1 MKSAK
6 SFPYGGVNMITVSKE
21 QLDTVEYL
29 LDQSAQGNH
38 VLFDVDLVRE
48 VFAFTQP
55 PMNPEEVSEVEHHI
69 EKLISL
75 QTIDKQ
81 KYFMGTLPKEVLF
94 RVIKTYF
101 NIVENNLF
109 ETKRVLQ

>member
-1 MKSAK
+1 
-6 SFPYGGVNMITVSKE
+6 MITVSKE

-38 VLFDVDLVRE
+38 VLFDLDIVRK
-48 VFAFTQP
+48 VFTIP
-55 PMNPEEVSEVEHHI
+55 SKPMLEKDAYEVEHHI
-69 EKLISL
+69 EKMISL
-75 QTIDKQ
+75 QSLDKQ
-81 KYFMGTLPKEVLF
+81 KAYLELLPEEVLY

-109 ETKRVLQ
+109 ETIQVRH